1 MPIRNLFISTTS
13 ALTLLA
19 GAALA
24 GPYSDGEARLADA
37 HADYRAALFQTNQK
51 NKQATEASLAAF
63 QAKWLA
69 LSAAWRQ
76 SPPPQY
82 ADDPRLSETLA
93 DVARTSEEA
102 QKLAASGDLAQSH
115 DLLER
120 IREGIGSLRGR
131 NGVLS
136 FSDRMNAYHEVMEH
150 LLEAKDASPGE
161 IAEQAAVL
169 AYLAKAIGD
178 NAPKTPDMAA
188 FEAAFGPMQASVAAL
203 RTAARSGDRS
213 AIDTA
218 RKALKPAYSRL
229 FLRFG

>member
-1 MPIRNLFISTTS
+1 MPIRSAIISSTI
-13 ALTLLA
+13 ALALYA

-24 GPYSDGEARLADA
+24 GPYSDSEARLADA
-37 HADYRAALFQTNQK
+37 YADYRAALFQTNQR
-51 NKQATEASLAAF
+51 NKQATEASLMSF

-69 LSAAWRQ
+69 LSAAWSQ

-82 ADDPRLSETLA
+82 AGDPRLSETLA
-93 DVARTSEEA
+93 DVARTGEEA
-102 QKLAASGDLAQSH
+102 RTLAASGDLAGSH
-115 DLLER
+115 DLLEK
-120 IREGIGSLRGR
+120 IRDAIGSLRGR

-150 LLEAKDASPGE
+150 LLEARDASPGE

-178 NAPKTPDMAA
+178 NAPKTADKAA
-188 FEAAFGPMQASVAAL
+188 FEAAFEPLQASVAAL
-203 RTAARSGDRS
+203 RTAARSGDRT
-213 AIDTA
+213 AIDAA